1 MLNMPRFRSEPIVI
15 LSAARTPIGSF
26 MGELIGLTAVELGA
40 ASIRGALAACATP
53 KDAFDEVLMGC
64 VLPAGL
70 GQAPARQAA
79 LASGLPESIPCT
91 TVNKVCGS
99 GMKAVIAL
107 HDALAVESVSLGVAG
122 GMESMSNTPY
132 LLSRARSGYRIG
144 HGALLDHMMVDGL
157 EDAYEVGRSMGEF
170 GEDCARQYG
179 FSREQQDEY
188 ARDSIEWALH
198 ASHNG
203 AFFDEIIPVDVP
215 SRQGAMRIDS
225 DEGPRRASLEKIAT
239 LKPAFSKN
247 GTITAA
253 SSSSISDGAAALVMC
268 RESTAEALGI
278 KPLARLV
285 GHASFAREPR
295 HFPTAPIGAIR
306 SLCNKNRWRIKDV
319 DLWEINEAFA
329 VVVLAAI
336 QDLKISR
343 SQVNVHGGA
352 CALGHPI
359 GASGARIIVTLIHA
373 LRFKGA
379 RRGVASL
386 CIGGGEAT
394 AVGIELV

>member
-1 MLNMPRFRSEPIVI
+1 
-15 LSAARTPIGSF
+15 

-239 LKPAFSKN
+239 LKPAFSKKWN
-247 GTITAA
+247 
-253 SSSSISDGAAALVMC
+253 
-268 RESTAEALGI
+268 
-278 KPLARLV
+278 
-285 GHASFAREPR
+285 HY
-295 HFPTAPIGAIR
+295 
-306 SLCNKNRWRIKDV
+306 
-319 DLWEINEAFA
+319 
-329 VVVLAAI
+329 
-336 QDLKISR
+336 
-343 SQVNVHGGA
+343 
-352 CALGHPI
+352 
-359 GASGARIIVTLIHA
+359 
-373 LRFKGA
+373 
-379 RRGVASL
+379 RGL
-386 CIGGGEAT
+386 FIFN
-394 AVGIELV
+394 